1 MNYSFEIKNR
11 FTGAV
16 LFTCELPEKIA
27 AQSPAKQ
34 MGYAVKVAYLADANL
49 ADANLAGAY
58 LAGANLAGANL
69 AGAYLADADLAG
81 AYLADANLA
90 DANLA
95 GAYLAGAYLA
105 DADLGGAYLA
115 GANLADADLAGAYL
129 ADADLAGAYLADA
142 NLADANLAG
151 ADLAGAYLADA
162 DLAGAYLAG
171 ADLAGALNLPPN
183 DGRLTEKLPVAER
196 YARRRA
202 AFRERNPQ
210 VPVID
215 ALDVKILQALQSGGA
230 LKMDAWHTCETTHCR
245 AGWAVYLAGSA
256 GNELEKK
263 YGSQRAG
270 YMIYMASTGRVPYF
284 FASNET
290 ALADIREQAAMQG
303 PPAAQEQTK

>member
-1 MNYSFEIKNR
+1 MTKFIKHRSTKLKDLKMNYSFEIKNR

-58 LAGANLAGANL
+58 LAGAYLAGANLADADLAGADLAGANL
-69 AGAYLADADLAG
+69 AGANLADADLAG

-95 GAYLAGAYLA
+95 GAYLA
-105 DADLGGAYLA
+105 D
-115 GANLADADLAGAYL
+115 
-129 ADADLAGAYLADA
+129 
-142 NLADANLAG
+142 
-151 ADLAGAYLADA
+151 AYLADA

-171 ADLAGALNLPPN
+171 ADLADLAGALNLPPN

-290 ALADIREQAAMQG
+290 ALADIREQAAMKQQDVATAG
-303 PPAAQEQTK
+303 AVQRSER

>member
-34 MGYAVKVAYLADANL
+34 MGYAVKVAN
-49 ADANLAGAY
+49 

-69 AGAYLADADLAG
+69 ADADLAGANLAGANLADADLAG
-81 AYLADANLA
+81 AD
-90 DANLA
+90 LA

-105 DADLGGAYLA
+105 DADLAGADLAGADLAGANLA

-129 ADADLAGAYLADA
+129 ADANLAGAYLAD
-142 NLADANLAG
+142 
-151 ADLAGAYLADA
+151 AYLADA

-171 ADLAGALNLPPN
+171 ADLADLAGALNLPPN

>member
-34 MGYAVKVAYLADANL
+34 MGYAVKVAN
-49 ADANLAGAY
+49 

-69 AGAYLADADLAG
+69 ADADLAGANLAGANLADADLAG
-81 AYLADANLA
+81 AD
-90 DANLA
+90 LA

-105 DADLGGAYLA
+105 DADLAGADLAGADLAGANLA
-115 GANLADADLAGAYL
+115 GANLADADLAGA
-129 ADADLAGAYLADA
+129 
-142 NLADANLAG
+142 
-151 ADLAGAYLADA
+151 
-162 DLAGAYLAG
+162 
-171 ADLAGALNLPPN
+171 LNLPPN
-183 DGRLTEKLPVAER
+183 GGRLTEKLPVAER

>member
-1 MNYSFEIKNR
+1 MIFEIKNR

-34 MGYAVKVAYLADANL
+34 MGYAVKVAN
-49 ADANLAGAY
+49 

-69 AGAYLADADLAG
+69 AD
-81 AYLADANLA
+81 
-90 DANLA
+90 
-95 GAYLAGAYLA
+95 
-105 DADLGGAYLA
+105 
-115 GANLADADLAGAYL
+115 
-129 ADADLAGAYLADA
+129 
-142 NLADANLAG
+142 
-151 ADLAGAYLADA
+151 AYLADA

-171 ADLAGALNLPPN
+171 ANLAGADLADADLADALNLPPN

-263 YGSQRAG
+263 YGPQRAG
-270 YMIYMASTGRVPYF
+270 YMIYMASTGRVPHF

-303 PPAAQEQTK
+303 PPAVNGTESQS

>member
-34 MGYAVKVAYLADANL
+34 MGYAVKVAYLA
-49 ADANLAGAY
+49 
-58 LAGANLAGANL
+58 GAN
-69 AGAYLADADLAG
+69 
-81 AYLADANLA
+81 
-90 DANLA
+90 
-95 GAYLAGAYLA
+95 LA

-115 GANLADADLAGAYL
+115 GANLADA
-129 ADADLAGAYLADA
+129 
-142 NLADANLAG
+142 N
-151 ADLAGAYLADA
+151 LAGAYLADA